1 MSAAKIS
8 VAKKAIKYIESKISK
23 ETVLGIGTG
32 STVNFFIEELG
43 NLKHHFKGAV
53 SSSNA
58 SSELLNNKGIEVFS
72 LNDVNEVEFYI
83 DGADEVTPENFLIKG
98 GGGAHTR
105 EKIVAAASNEF
116 ICIVDKTKL
125 VNKLGAFPLP
135 VEVIPESRSM
145 VARKIIAMGGRPVYR
160 NNFLTDQNNHI
171 LDIHDIDISDPTKL
185 EEILNNIPGVV
196 DNGIFAS
203 NKPCLLYT
211 SPSPRDRT
219 RSRMPSSA

>member
-8 VAKKAIKYIESKISK
+8 VAKKAVKYIESKISK

-83 DGADEVTPENFLIKG
+83 DGADEVTPDNFLIKG

-105 EKIVAAASNEF
+105 EKIVAAASNVF
-116 ICIVDKTKL
+116 ICIVEKTKL

-135 VEVIPESRSM
+135 LEVIPESRSM

-160 NNFLTDQNNHI
+160 NNFLTDQKNHI
-171 LDIHDIDISDPTKL
+171 LDIHEIDIRDPLKL

-196 DNGIFAS
+196 DNGIFAN
-203 NKPCLLYT
+203 NKPEMVLV
-211 SPSPRDRT
+211 SD
-219 RSRMPSSA
+219 

>member
-58 SSELLNNKGIEVFS
+58 SSELLKKKGIEVFS

-135 VEVIPESRSM
+135 LEVIPESRSM
-145 VARKIIAMGGRPVYR
+145 VARKIITMGGKPVYR
-160 NNFLTDQNNHI
+160 NNFLTDQKNQI
-171 LDIHDIDISDPTKL
+171 LDIHEINISDPVKL
-185 EEILNNIPGVV
+185 EKILNNIPGVV
-196 DNGIFAS
+196 DNGIFAN
-203 NKPCLLYT
+203 NKPEMVLI
-211 SPSPRDRT
+211 SD
-219 RSRMPSSA
+219 

>member
-8 VAKKAIKYIESKISK
+8 VAKKAVKYIESKISK

-43 NLKHHFKGAV
+43 NLKHHFKGVV

-58 SSELLNNKGIEVFS
+58 SSEILNNKGIEVFS

-105 EKIVAAASNEF
+105 EKIVADASNEF
-116 ICIVDKTKL
+116 ICIIDKTKL
-125 VNKLGAFPLP
+125 VSKLGAFPLP
-135 VEVIPESRSM
+135 LEVIPESRSM

-160 NNFLTDQNNHI
+160 NNFLTDQKNHI
-171 LDIHDIDISDPTKL
+171 LDIHDIDISDPEKL
-185 EEILNNIPGVV
+185 EKILNNIPGVV
-196 DNGIFAS
+196 DNGIFAY
-203 NKPCLLYT
+203 NKPEIVLI
-211 SPSPRDRT
+211 SD
-219 RSRMPSSA
+219 

>member
-8 VAKKAIKYIESKISK
+8 VAKKAVKYIESKISK

-43 NLKHHFKGAV
+43 NLKHHFKGVV

-58 SSELLNNKGIEVFS
+58 SSEILNNKGIEVFS

-116 ICIVDKTKL
+116 ICIIDKTKL

-135 VEVIPESRSM
+135 LEVIPESRSM
-145 VARKIIAMGGRPVYR
+145 VARRIIAMGGRPVYR
-160 NNFLTDQNNHI
+160 NNFLTDQKNHI
-171 LDIHDIDISDPTKL
+171 LDIHEIDISDPVKL
-185 EEILNNIPGVV
+185 EKILNNIPGVV
-196 DNGIFAS
+196 DNGIFAN
-203 NKPCLLYT
+203 NKPEIVLI
-211 SPSPRDRT
+211 SD
-219 RSRMPSSA
+219 

>member
-8 VAKKAIKYIESKISK
+8 VAKKAVKYIESKISK

-53 SSSNA
+53 SSSHA
-58 SSELLNNKGIEVFS
+58 SSELLKKHSIEIFN
-72 LNDVNEVEFYI
+72 LNDVNEVAFYI
-83 DGADEVTPENFLIKG
+83 DGADEVTPEKFLIKG

-116 ICIVDKTKL
+116 ICIVDKSKL
-125 VNKLGAFPLP
+125 VKKLGTFPLP

-145 VARKIIAMGGRPVYR
+145 VARKITAIGGRPVYR

-171 LDIHDIDISDPTKL
+171 LDVHNMDISDPARL
-185 EEILNNIPGVV
+185 EEILNNIPGVIE
-196 DNGIFAS
+196 NGIFAN
-203 NKPCLLYT
+203 NKPEVVLV
-211 SPSPRDRT
+211 SD
-219 RSRMPSSA
+219 

>member
-8 VAKKAIKYIESKISK
+8 VAKKAVKYIESKISK

-43 NLKHHFKGAV
+43 NLKHHFKGVV

-58 SSELLNNKGIEVFS
+58 SSEILINKGIEVFS

-116 ICIVDKTKL
+116 ICIIDKTKL

-135 VEVIPESRSM
+135 LEVIPESRSM

-160 NNFLTDQNNHI
+160 NNFLTDQKNHI
-171 LDIHDIDISDPTKL
+171 LDIHDIDISDPVKL
-185 EEILNNIPGVV
+185 EKILNNIPGVV
-196 DNGIFAS
+196 DNGIFAN
-203 NKPCLLYT
+203 NKPEIVLI
-211 SPSPRDRT
+211 SD
-219 RSRMPSSA
+219 